1 LIHIFRIRIFVI
13 SRFSNLFSGL
23 LRFWLI
29 GVDFLLRVNHARN
42 LALNAH
48 PQKTTT
54 QSKRKKKDAKRKREK
69 TATIH
74 NVTFE

>member
-1 LIHIFRIRIFVI
+1 M

-23 LRFWLI
+23 FRFWLI
-29 GVDFLLRVNHARN
+29 GVDFLLRVNHARK

-54 QSKRKKKDAKRKREK
+54 QSKGKKEGEKRKREK

-74 NVTFE
+74 SVTFE